1 MYNHLLPKLF
11 VTYLDWDGRGAEKG
25 WGSLPNFFVFF
36 HYNQFCRVVD
46 SNFLEH
52 APKTTLLFDH
62 LFFISILLTNHTQL
76 GTYYQCNLLEKLK
89 MCIWPDIYC
98 KSLTRNCAEGY
109 SDKNLGSST
118 SEGSTAGSA
127 I

>member
-11 VTYLDWDGRGAEKG
+11 LTYLDWEGRGAEKG

-76 GTYYQCNLLEKLK
+76 GTYYQCNLLE
-89 MCIWPDIYC
+89 
-98 KSLTRNCAEGY
+98 N
-109 SDKNLGSST
+109 
-118 SEGSTAGSA
+118 
-127 I
+127 